1 LYEFQRAIER
11 TKGRPLSPLLN
22 TKKRADAISRKK
34 LNPKPLLDGN
44 QLIALGVT
52 AGPMVGLVGKEM
64 YIAQLDEKLHN
75 KTDAKNW
82 VHKWLKKHEPL
93 KN

>member
-1 LYEFQRAIER
+1 
-11 TKGRPLSPLLN
+11 LN
-22 TKKRADAISRKK
+22 TKKRADTISRKK
-34 LNPKPLLDGN
+34 LNPKPFLDGH

-52 AGPMVGLVGKEM
+52 AGPMVGLVSKEM

-82 VHKWLKKHEPL
+82 VKKWLKKHKQL
-93 KN
+93 KD